1 MEAAKKKVAKQPD
14 STEYEDK
21 KKTLETL
28 KNKSLSGDIS
38 LYFQDESGFSLTPSI
53 SYAWQYKGEYI
64 EIPSSRSQQI
74 NVMGFL
80 GMEQDLKSLTFNG
93 SIDSECVITAIDQLF
108 PSVEKETWIVMD
120 NAPTHKSKK
129 FTEKILEWAKKKINI
144 LFLPAY
150 SPELNPIEIV
160 WRFIKY
166 YWLPL
171 SAYQSFQ
178 KLTEALNNILANYGK
193 KYLITFA

>member
-1 MEAAKKKVAKQPD
+1 LEAAKKKVAKKPD
-14 STEYEDK
+14 SIDYEEK

-28 KNKSLSGDIS
+28 KSKSLSGDIY
-38 LYFQDESGFSLTPSI
+38 LYFQDESGFSLTPSV
-53 SYAWQYKGEYI
+53 SYAWQYTGENI

-80 GMEQDLKSLTFNG
+80 GMVQDWKSLTFNG
-93 SIDSECVITAIDQLF
+93 SIDSGCIITAIDQLF
-108 PSVEKETWIVMD
+108 PSVDRETWIVMD

-144 LFLPAY
+144 FFLPAY

-178 KLTEALNNILANYGK
+178 KLTESLNEILANFGR
-193 KYLITFA
+193 KYLIIFA

>member
-1 MEAAKKKVAKQPD
+1 MEATKKKVAKNPD
-14 STEYEDK
+14 STEYEEK
-21 KKTLETL
+21 KKAIETL
-28 KNKSLSGDIS
+28 KNKSRSGDIF
-38 LYFQDESGFSLTPSI
+38 LYFQDESGFSMTPSI
-53 SYAWQYKGEYI
+53 SYAWQYKGENI
-64 EIPSSRSQQI
+64 EIPCSRSQQI

-80 GMEQDLKSLTFNG
+80 SLEQDWKSLTFRG
-93 SIDSECVITAIDQLF
+93 SMDSECVITAIEQLF

-129 FTEKILEWAKKKINI
+129 FTEKILEWAKKRINI

-160 WRFIKY
+160 WRFIKH

-178 KLTEALNNILANYGK
+178 NLTEALDDILTNYGK

>member
-1 MEAAKKKVAKQPD
+1 
-14 STEYEDK
+14 
-21 KKTLETL
+21 
-28 KNKSLSGDIS
+28 
-38 LYFQDESGFSLTPSI
+38 
-53 SYAWQYKGEYI
+53 
-64 EIPSSRSQQI
+64 
-74 NVMGFL
+74 MGFL
-80 GMEQDLKSLTFNG
+80 GMVQDWKSLTFNG
-93 SIDSECVITAIDQLF
+93 SIDSGCIITAIDQLF
-108 PSVEKETWIVMD
+108 PSVDKETWIVMD

-144 LFLPAY
+144 FFLPAY

-178 KLTEALNNILANYGK
+178 KLTESLNEILANFGR

>member
-1 MEAAKKKVAKQPD
+1 MLNNICLG
-14 STEYEDK
+14 T
-21 KKTLETL
+21 
-28 KNKSLSGDIS
+28 
-38 LYFQDESGFSLTPSI
+38 YFQDESGFSLTPSV
-53 SYAWQYKGEYI
+53 SYAWQYKGKNI

-80 GMEQDLKSLTFNG
+80 GMEQDWKSLTFNG
-93 SIDSECVITAIDQLF
+93 SIDSECLITAIDQLF

-178 KLTEALNNILANYGK
+178 KLTEALNDILANYGK

>member
-1 MEAAKKKVAKQPD
+1 
-14 STEYEDK
+14 
-21 KKTLETL
+21 
-28 KNKSLSGDIS
+28 
-38 LYFQDESGFSLTPSI
+38 
-53 SYAWQYKGEYI
+53 
-64 EIPSSRSQQI
+64 
-74 NVMGFL
+74 MGFL
-80 GMEQDLKSLTFNG
+80 GMEQDWKSLTFNG

-129 FTEKILEWAKKKINI
+129 FTAKVLEWAKKRINI

-178 KLTEALNNILANYGK
+178 KLTEALNDILANYGK

>member
-1 MEAAKKKVAKQPD
+1 M
-14 STEYEDK
+14 
-21 KKTLETL
+21 
-28 KNKSLSGDIS
+28 
-38 LYFQDESGFSLTPSI
+38 
-53 SYAWQYKGEYI
+53 
-64 EIPSSRSQQI
+64 
-74 NVMGFL
+74 
-80 GMEQDLKSLTFNG
+80 
-93 SIDSECVITAIDQLF
+93 DQLF

-178 KLTEALNNILANYGK
+178 KLAEALNDILANYGK

>member
-1 MEAAKKKVAKQPD
+1 
-14 STEYEDK
+14 
-21 KKTLETL
+21 
-28 KNKSLSGDIS
+28 
-38 LYFQDESGFSLTPSI
+38 
-53 SYAWQYKGEYI
+53 
-64 EIPSSRSQQI
+64 
-74 NVMGFL
+74 MGFL
-80 GMEQDLKSLTFNG
+80 GMEQDWKSLTFNG
-93 SIDSECVITAIDQLF
+93 SIDSECLITAIDQLF

-178 KLTEALNNILANYGK
+178 KLTEALNDILANYGK